1 LQFYTPETPIKRSD
15 VYRLWLR
22 DKYQSDVK
30 AIKLAFIFGSVARHD
45 GVYGDCDLM
54 ICSYEGPGT
63 RAWTS
68 LRGCNDIN
76 KEKFESLFGIKLSVL
91 LLTQQE
97 YEEDI
102 DILNRIKIA
111 PRVNVY

>member
-1 LQFYTPETPIKRSD
+1 MKT
-15 VYRLWLR
+15 
-22 DKYQSDVK
+22 
-30 AIKLAFIFGSVARHD
+30 IKLAFIFGSVARHD

-63 RAWTS
+63 GAWAS
-68 LRGCNDIN
+68 LRSCIDIN
-76 KEKFESLFGIKLSVL
+76 KEKFESLFGIELSVL